1 MNKVTFEIINDIE
14 YAIIDRGN
22 NEFTSMTKEYYD
34 AQQANSTP
42 SVAPVVTPA
51 DPVAA
56 TAAVVTPIP

>member
-1 MNKVTFEIINDIE
+1 MQTYTNLDGVDCVLIVNDDGSSWSGLKS
-14 YAIIDRGN
+14 A
-22 NEFTSMTKEYYD
+22 YD

>member
-1 MNKVTFEIINDIE
+1 MQIYQNSDGVDCVLITND
-14 YAIIDRGN
+14 DG
-22 NEFTSMTKEYYD
+22 SSWSGLKSVYD